1 MDSIAYP
8 LVAALAAIALAYKI
22 PALLRDPRSPTRR
35 ALVAMLACLVWAPT
49 VNTPVVYLA
58 FDRLV
63 GVPNLARLVA
73 HAGILGFAVSVQ
85 ILLLHWTVPQP
96 ARWRT
101 WVRLASVVVAA
112 AAMTVLFVLAPVDES
127 TTEFTVRY
135 GDAPHIDQYMMVYLG
150 YFAVALVDIMRLS
163 WRYAR
168 LTTRPFLRLGLRLVT
183 VGAASGVVYCVEKA
197 AYVAA
202 RRAGIELVPAPIQ
215 ETLSPLLTGT
225 GSLLMLI
232 GFTIPSW
239 GPRVA
244 GAGTWLR
251 RYRTYRRLS
260 PLWFL
265 VYQATPEIALHPST
279 GRPTIGAIR
288 DLEYRLVRR
297 VVEIR
302 DGWLALRPYLDRRTA
317 DAARRLARDA
327 GLDDDRTTAV
337 VHAAVLTGACAAK
350 ARNAPPAEAYAE
362 EPSGGRDI
370 GQETEEL
377 SRVAAALRSPLVRAA
392 LADPGN
398 RAHSAHSAPTVPE
411 GSR

>member
-1 MDSIAYP
+1 MDKYFFP
-8 LVAALAAIALAYKI
+8 VVAVVAVIALAYKI

-49 VNTPVVYLA
+49 MNTPAVYLA

-96 ARWRT
+96 GAART
-101 WVRLASVVVAA
+101 WIRLASVAA
-112 AAMTVLFVLAPVDES
+112 AATAMTVLFLLAPVDES

-135 GDAPHIDQYMMVYLG
+135 GDAPYIDQYMMVYLG

-163 WRYAR
+163 WRYSR
-168 LTTRPFLRLGLRLVT
+168 LTQRPFLRLGLRLIT
-183 VGAASGVVYCVEKA
+183 VGAVLAVAYCVEKA
-197 AYVAA
+197 GYVAA
-202 RRAGIELVPAPIQ
+202 RRAGIELFPSAVQ
-215 ETLSPLLTGT
+215 ESFSPLLAAPGA
-225 GSLLMLI
+225 LLILV

-244 GAGTWLR
+244 ALVARLGT
-251 RYRTYRRLS
+251 YRTYRRLE
-260 PLWFL
+260 PLWRML
-265 VYQATPEIALHPST
+265 YQATPEIALDPA
-279 GRPTIGAIR
+279 GGPPGLAVLR

-317 DAARRLARDA
+317 DAARHLALRA
-327 GLDDDRTTAV
+327 GLDGDQVTAV
-337 VHAAVLTGACAAK
+337 VHAALLTGACAAK
-350 ARNAPPAEAYAE
+350 ARGEPAAEAYTD
-362 EPSGGRDI
+362 EPAGGSDI
-370 GQETEEL
+370 DQETAEL
-377 SRVAAALRSPLVRAA
+377 SRVARALRSPLVRAT
-392 LADPGN
+392 LAGTPAN
-398 RAHSAHSAPTVPE
+398 TVVE
-411 GSR
+411 GTR